1 MKDVVSGIMK
11 LPQAPMILEELQRA
25 WAEEQARR
33 QQFYEEMDGRHS
45 AEEQK
50 TEFIQ
55 GEVIVHSPAKK
66 RHLDAAGNI
75 YTLLNLFVKR
85 HQLGSVFTEKALIQL
100 TRNDFEPDVCFFKQD
115 KSGQFQEDQLFF
127 PAPDLVVEVL
137 SDSTKKRDRG
147 VKLEDYQLHGVE
159 EYWIVDAKQKAMEQY
174 HLETQQY
181 QLITKASE
189 GHIRS
194 FAIPNLVL
202 PIPAAFDERQMM
214 QFIGSLFSE

>member
-1 MKDVVSGIMK
+1 MRETVVSDIMNS
-11 LPQAPMILEELQRA
+11 PRAPMILEELQQA

-33 QQFYEEMDGRHS
+33 QRFYEEMNK
-45 AEEQK
+45 EQK

-66 RHLDAAGNI
+66 RHLNAAGNI
-75 YTLLNLFVKR
+75 HTMLNLFVER
-85 HQLGSVFTEKALIQL
+85 HQLGEVFTEKALIQL

-115 KSGQFQEDQLFF
+115 KSKQFKEDQLFF

-137 SDSTKKRDRG
+137 SESTKKRDHG
-147 VKLEDYQLHGVE
+147 IKLEDYQLHEVE
-159 EYWIVDAKQKAMEQY
+159 EYWIVDAQQRTVEQY
-174 HLETQQY
+174 HLEAQQY

-194 FAIPNLVL
+194 FAVQGLQL
-202 PIPAAFDERQMM
+202 PIPAIFDKAQLME
-214 QFIGSLFSE
+214 FIGSLFSG